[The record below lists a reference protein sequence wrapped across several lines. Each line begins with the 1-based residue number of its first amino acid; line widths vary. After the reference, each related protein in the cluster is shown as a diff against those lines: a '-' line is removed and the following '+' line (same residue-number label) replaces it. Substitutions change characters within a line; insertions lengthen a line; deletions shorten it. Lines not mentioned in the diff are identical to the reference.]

1 MKEKGFKAIHTFCRS
16 ESGVSTAVAAALLIG
31 IVVIFMTTVEIN
43 YMPVWKEDAEYDHM
57 SDVWHDM
64 SRFKSNVDILTAG
77 LEINPNARIVL
88 NSPIQV
94 GGSEI
99 PFIRSKTTGGSLAV
113 NNDISGMFV
122 VINTDNSSYPDWDS
136 RASLYYTGT
145 VFYRPSNINYVNE
158 VYCYENGALIV
169 SQEGRSVMKLD
180 PGIVLERDTG
190 AVNLL
195 IRGVVLDGPRGV
207 LSSNTV
213 EDIRLTSESF
223 DRLFPEYYYNDS
235 YYNITFANVTIYTDN
250 KEAWMDY
257 FRDSASD
264 IPLYEGTDYNLYE
277 GMDYNLDNS
286 SVYDAVTFSLHPVGK
301 QLHTTV
307 YRSEIKIETGLQ

>member
-31 IVVIFMTTVEIN
+31 IAVIFMTTVEIK
-43 YMPVWKEDAEYDHM
+43 YMPVWKEDAEYAHM

-64 SRFKSNVDILTAG
+64 SRFKSNVDIMTAG

-99 PFIRSKTTGGSLAV
+99 PFIRSTTTGGSLAI

-122 VINTDNSSYPDWDS
+122 VINTDNSSVYWPS
-136 RASLYYTGT
+136 GRSLYYTGT
-145 VFYRPSNINYVNE
+145 VFYRPSNLNYVNE

-169 SQEGRSVMKLD
+169 SQDDRSVMKLD
-180 PGIVLERDTG
+180 PGIVMERGTN
-190 AVNLL
+190 AVNLS
-195 IRGVVLDGPRGV
+195 IRGVYLDGPRGV

-223 DRLFPEYYYNDS
+223 TRLYPDIYYNDS
-235 YYNITFANVTIYTDN
+235 YYNITSVNVTIYTDN
-250 KEAWMDY
+250 KEAWKDY
-257 FRDSASD
+257 FNDSASD
-264 IPLYEGTDYNLYE
+264 INLHEGMDYNLYE
-277 GMDYNLDNS
+277 GMDYDLNS
-286 SVYDAVTFSLHPVGK
+286 SVYDAVTFSLHPAGK
-301 QLHTTV
+301 KLYAKV
-307 YRSEIKIETGLQ
+307 YRSDIKIETGLQ